1 MTDDCVFCK
10 INKGELP
17 AKKVGEGDNFI
28 VIESIDPVSEGHCL
42 IVSKKHYAN
51 ALELPSLLGSEL
63 VTLVKGEVLRLKKE
77 GKADGAKIVQNIGEN
92 VAEIQHFHAHVIP
105 EKDGVT
111 REKHV

>member
-1 MTDDCVFCK
+1 M
-10 INKGELP
+10 
-17 AKKVGEGDNFI
+17 
-28 VIESIDPVSEGHCL
+28 
-42 IVSKKHYAN
+42 
-51 ALELPSLLGSEL
+51 
-63 VTLVKGEVLRLKKE
+63 TLVKGEVLRLKKE